1 MNNNDMSIAGKYAYA
16 LFSIAKDPK
25 TIYQDFLDLRAVIE
39 SKVIVKDILVF
50 YNFQSMKAV
59 SVINS
64 LPFSD
69 LFKSFLNTIFKNH
82 RLHIFN
88 EIFKAFERLLYKD
101 VDRKI
106 VESAAE
112 LSKQEKKE
120 IEAFLPNSKISYEL
134 NANLIGGFLIKD
146 ETKML
151 DLSLLGFY
159 REFRQKILSSNY

>member
-1 MNNNDMSIAGKYAYA
+1 MKNNDMSIAGKYAYA
-16 LFSIAKDPK
+16 LFLIAKDPK

-50 YNFQSMKAV
+50 YNFQSMKAA

-64 LPFSD
+64 LPFSG

-106 VESAAE
+106 VESASA

-120 IEAFLPNSKISYEL
+120 IEDFLPNCQISYEL

-151 DLSLLGFY
+151 DLSLFGFY